1 MNIPGGGA
9 ALTPEQAIVLVRF
22 LDEINGDI
30 ERLNRI
36 LTNIAN
42 AATFTESKIPLAF
55 YTHKFKSIFIGAVKC
70 EIHS

>member
-1 MNIPGGGA
+1 MFQGANFEVNIPGGGA

-30 ERLNRI
+30 DRLNRI

-42 AATFTESKIPLAF
+42 AATFTESKISLV
-55 YTHKFKSIFIGAVKC
+55 SVQ
-70 EIHS
+70 